1 MTNYSDKACNYFSE
15 GCNCA
20 QSVLCAF
27 LDKINMDEKTAMK
40 LASSFGGG
48 MGRLREVCGAVSAM
62 FMIAGL
68 LKGYEKAGDDIGKA
82 RQYQLIQD
90 LANKFKAE
98 HETIICRELLG
109 LDGADTPV
117 PTKRTPEYYA
127 SRPCE
132 NFIRTASK
140 IIEAEL
146 LD

>member
-1 MTNYSDKACNYFSE
+1 MTNYSEKACENFRN

-20 QSVLCAF
+20 QSVLCAYADEVG
-27 LDKINMDEKTAMK
+27 LDEKTAMK

-68 LKGYEKAGDDIGKA
+68 LKGYSVAGDDIGKT

-90 LANKFKAE
+90 LAAKFKE
-98 HETIICRELLG
+98 QYGTIICRELLG
-109 LDGADTPV
+109 LDGADNPV
-117 PTKRTPEYYA
+117 PSKRTQEYYE

-132 NFIRTASK
+132 SFIRTAAEIVEK
-140 IIEAEL
+140 EL
-146 LD
+146 LN